1 MTDVIIRQNGN
12 VGHITLNRPDALNAL
27 TYDMILKIEKALISW
42 KQNEEVKIVL
52 VDANGDKAF
61 CSGGDVSDLYK
72 NGTTGNFE
80 FGKLFWSDEYR
91 LNLLVSNYP
100 KPYVV
105 FMQGFTMGGGVG
117 ISCHG
122 SHRIVGDSSII
133 AMPECSIGLVPDV
146 GGSYLLTRK
155 SKKLGIYLGISG
167 QHMKADDAIFTDFAD
182 FYIPEKYWN
191 EIKLQLIKT
200 GDTSILYEFQRNS
213 LKSCLKENLQIIE
226 KVFSQNELNLIIKEM
241 ELNPFFSKSLKKLK
255 KSSPLSIM
263 TSFHMLQMPEISSS
277 VKDALQI
284 EYRVT
289 SRAQEFAD
297 FQEGIR
303 AMIIDKDKSPLWK
316 YPKIDQVPIKKV
328 FDLLKPLSFSNELKI

>member
-27 TYDMILKIEKALISW
+27 TYNMILKIEKALISW
-42 KQNEEVKIVL
+42 KQNEKIKVVL

-61 CSGGDVSDLYK
+61 CSGGDVSDLYN
-72 NGTTGNFE
+72 NGTNGNFE
-80 FGKLFWSDEYR
+80 FGKLFWTDEYR

-182 FYIPEKYWN
+182 FNISEKYWN

-200 GDTSILYEFQRNS
+200 GDTSILFEFQRKN

-226 KVFSQNELNLIIKEM
+226 KVFSQTKLNLIIQEM
-241 ELNPFFSKSLKKLK
+241 ELDPFFSYSLKKIK
-255 KSSPLSIM
+255 NSSPLSVL
-263 TSFHMLQMPEISSS
+263 TSFHMLQMPEISFSL
-277 VKDALQI
+277 KEALKI

-316 YPKIDQVPIKKV
+316 YPNINQVPMKKV
-328 FDLLKPLSFSNELKI
+328 FDLLEPLSFSNELKI

>member
-1 MTDVIIRQNGN
+1 MTDVIIRQNGS

-27 TYDMILKIEKALISW
+27 TYNMILKIEKALISW
-42 KQNEEVKIVL
+42 KQNEKIKVVL

-61 CSGGDVSDLYK
+61 CSGGDVSDLYN
-72 NGTTGNFE
+72 NGTNGNFE

-182 FYIPEKYWN
+182 FNISEKYWN

-200 GDTSILYEFQRNS
+200 GDTSILFEFQRKN

-226 KVFSQNELNLIIKEM
+226 KVFSQTKLNLIIQEM
-241 ELNPFFSKSLKKLK
+241 ELDPFFSYSLKKIK
-255 KSSPLSIM
+255 KSSPLSVL
-263 TSFHMLQMPEISSS
+263 TSFHMLQMPEISFSL
-277 VKDALQI
+277 KEALKI

-316 YPKIDQVPIKKV
+316 YPNINQVPMKKV
-328 FDLLKPLSFSNELKI
+328 FDLLEPLSFSNELKI

>member
-1 MTDVIIRQNGN
+1 MTDVIIRQNGS

-27 TYDMILKIEKALISW
+27 TYNMILKIEKALISW
-42 KQNEEVKIVL
+42 KQNEKIKVVL

-61 CSGGDVSDLYK
+61 CSGGDVSDLYN
-72 NGTTGNFE
+72 NGTNGNFE

-182 FYIPEKYWN
+182 FNISEKYWN

-200 GDTSILYEFQRNS
+200 GDTSILFEFQRKN

-226 KVFSQNELNLIIKEM
+226 KVFSQTKLNLIIQEM
-241 ELNPFFSKSLKKLK
+241 ELDPFFSYSLKKIK
-255 KSSPLSIM
+255 NSSPLSVL
-263 TSFHMLQMPEISSS
+263 TSFHMLQMPEISFSL
-277 VKDALQI
+277 KEALKI

-316 YPKIDQVPIKKV
+316 YPNINQVPMKKV
-328 FDLLKPLSFSNELKI
+328 YDLLEPLSFSNELKI

>member
-1 MTDVIIRQNGN
+1 MKDVIISQIGSA
-12 VGHITLNRPDALNAL
+12 GHITLNRPDALNAL
-27 TYDMILKIEKALISW
+27 TYNMILKIEKALISW
-42 KQNEEVKIVL
+42 KQNEKIKIVL

-61 CSGGDVSDLYK
+61 CSGGDVSDLYN
-72 NGTTGNFE
+72 NGTNGNFE

-182 FYIPEKYWN
+182 FNISEKYWN

-200 GDTSILYEFQRNS
+200 GDTSILFVFQRKN

-226 KVFSQNELNLIIKEM
+226 KVFSQTKLNLTKT
-241 ELNPFFSKSLKKLK
+241 NQAKL
-255 KSSPLSIM
+255 
-263 TSFHMLQMPEISSS
+263 H
-277 VKDALQI
+277 
-284 EYRVT
+284 
-289 SRAQEFAD
+289 
-297 FQEGIR
+297 
-303 AMIIDKDKSPLWK
+303 
-316 YPKIDQVPIKKV
+316 
-328 FDLLKPLSFSNELKI
+328 